1 MENNNPLSIRF
12 EEFLIDMGFANT
24 SETTEIFLRYHDL
37 LREWN
42 SRINLISPNTAD
54 DIFERHFLDSISI
67 ALVNRIGLHDLD
79 TNLINVLDIG
89 TGAGFPGL
97 PLKII
102 YPEWKLTLLDSTVK
116 KIDFLKVVSSDLA
129 LTNVNFISDRAETVA
144 HMESYRSKFDLVVA
158 RAVADLKILAEFMLP
173 FCKMGGSIIA
183 MKGDKAEEEIE
194 NALYAIDLLG
204 GGDLKL
210 IDCTKYHPFLKGSL
224 VFISKI
230 AETPEN
236 YPRRA
241 GVPYKRPLTDLS

>member
-1 MENNNPLSIRF
+1 MKNNNPLTIRF

-24 SETTEIFLRYHDL
+24 SKTTKIFLRYHDL
-37 LREWN
+37 LQEWN
-42 SRINLISPNTAD
+42 SRINLISPNTAA

-67 ALVNRIGLHDLD
+67 ALINRIGLHDLD
-79 TNLINVLDIG
+79 TNLINVLDVG

-116 KIDFLKVVSSDLA
+116 KMDFLKVVSNDLS

-144 HMESYRSKFDLVVA
+144 HMEPYRSKFDLVVA

-210 IDCTKYHPFLKGSL
+210 VDCAKYHPFLKGSL
-224 VFISKI
+224 VFITKV

-241 GVPYKRPLTDLS
+241 GIPYKRPLTDLS

>member
-1 MENNNPLSIRF
+1 MKIDNPLSVRF
-12 EEFLIDMGFANT
+12 EESLIAMGFTNT
-24 SETTEIFLRYHDL
+24 SATTKIFLRYHDL
-37 LREWN
+37 LQEWN
-42 SRINLISPNTAD
+42 SRINLISSNTVD
-54 DIFERHFLDSISI
+54 DILERHFLDSISI
-67 ALVNRIGLHDLD
+67 VLINRIGLYDLD

-89 TGAGFPGL
+89 TGAGFPGV

-116 KIDFLKVVSSDLA
+116 KMDFLNVVSNDLS
-129 LTNVNFISDRAETVA
+129 LTNVNFISDRAETIG

-158 RAVADLKILAEFMLP
+158 RAVADLKILVEYMLP
-173 FCKMGGSIIA
+173 FCKIGGSIIA

-210 IDCTKYHPFLKGSL
+210 VDCTKYYPFLKGSL
-224 VFISKI
+224 IFISKV

-241 GVPYKRPLTDLS
+241 GIPYKRPLTDLS